1 MDNKKI
7 LSSKIT
13 FIKNYL
19 GGVKGSSCLSLQFD
33 WFYVSTPLSDKDMYG
48 HQSFRIVDLFK
59 EYKDYI
65 IKELKE
71 ANISVEV
78 SQKMYIFK
86 MC

>member
-7 LSSKIT
+7 LSSKLT

-19 GGVKGSSCLSLQFD
+19 GGVKGRCLSLPFD
-33 WFYVSTPLSDKDMYG
+33 WFYVSSPLSDKDMYG
-48 HQSFRIVDLFK
+48 HQSFKVVDLFK

-71 ANISVEV
+71 ANISVET
-78 SQKMYIFK
+78 SQKMHIFK

>member
-7 LSSKIT
+7 LSSKLT

-19 GGVKGSSCLSLQFD
+19 GGVKGSSCLSLPFD
-33 WFYVSTPLSDKDMYG
+33 WFYVSMPLSDKDMYG

-59 EYKDYI
+59 VFKDDI
-65 IKELKE
+65 MKELKE

-78 SQKMYIFK
+78 SNKMYIFK

>member
-1 MDNKKI
+1 MDYKKI
-7 LSSKIT
+7 VSSKLN

-19 GGVKGSSCLSLQFD
+19 KSGGCLTISFD
-33 WFYVSTPLSDKDMYG
+33 WFYVSVTIYDRDNYG
-48 HQSFRIVDLFK
+48 HQSFRIVDLFN
-59 EYKDYI
+59 ELKDDI

>member
-19 GGVKGSSCLSLQFD
+19 GGVKGSNCLSLPFD

-71 ANISVEV
+71 VNISVET
-78 SQKMYIFK
+78 SQKMHIFK

>member
-1 MDNKKI
+1 MDYKKI

-19 GGVKGSSCLSLQFD
+19 SGVKGISYLSLPFD
-33 WFYVSTPLSDKDMYG
+33 WFYISEPLSDKDMYG
-48 HQSFRIVDLFK
+48 HQSFRIVNLFK

-71 ANISVEV
+71 VNISVEV

>member
-19 GGVKGSSCLSLQFD
+19 GGVKGSSCLSLPFD

-59 EYKDYI
+59 EYKNYI

-71 ANISVEV
+71 VNISVET

>member
-1 MDNKKI
+1 MDYKKI
-7 LSSKIT
+7 VSSKLNL
-13 FIKNYL
+13 IKNYL
-19 GGVKGSSCLSLQFD
+19 QSGSYLTIPFD
-33 WFYVSTPLSDKDMYG
+33 WFYVSVPISDRDNYG

-59 EYKDYI
+59 ELKDDI

>member
-1 MDNKKI
+1 MDYKKI
-7 LSSKIT
+7 ISSKLN
-13 FIKNYL
+13 FIKSYL
-19 GGVKGSSCLSLQFD
+19 QSSRYLTIPFD
-33 WFYVSTPLSDKDMYG
+33 WFYVSVPISDRDNYG

-71 ANISVEV
+71 VNISVET
-78 SQKMYIFK
+78 SQKMHIFK

>member
-7 LSSKIT
+7 LSSKLA

-19 GGVKGSSCLSLQFD
+19 SGVKGSCLSLPFN
-33 WFYVSTPLSDKDMYG
+33 WFYVSTPLSDKDIYV
-48 HQSFRIVDLFK
+48 HQSFKIVDLFR

-71 ANISVEV
+71 VNISVET
-78 SQKMYIFK
+78 SQKMHIFK

>member
-19 GGVKGSSCLSLQFD
+19 GGVKGSSCLSLPFD
-33 WFYVSTPLSDKDMYG
+33 WFYVSVPISDRDNYS

-59 EYKDYI
+59 GFKDDI
-65 IKELKE
+65 MKELKE
-71 ANISVEV
+71 ANISVET
-78 SQKMYIFK
+78 SQKMHIFK

>member
-1 MDNKKI
+1 MDYKKI
-7 LSSKIT
+7 VSSKLD

-19 GGVKGSSCLSLQFD
+19 QSCRCLTIPFD
-33 WFYVSTPLSDKDMYG
+33 WFYVSVPISDRDNYG

-59 EYKDYI
+59 ELKDDI
-65 IKELKE
+65 MKELKE

>member
-1 MDNKKI
+1 MDYKKI
-7 LSSKIT
+7 LSYKLN

-19 GGVKGSSCLSLQFD
+19 QSGRCLTIQFD
-33 WFYVSTPLSDKDMYG
+33 WFYVSVPISDRDNYG

-59 EYKDYI
+59 ELKDDI

-71 ANISVEV
+71 VNIEVEITP
-78 SQKMYIFK
+78 KMYIFK

>member
-19 GGVKGSSCLSLQFD
+19 GGVKGSSCLSLPFD
-33 WFYVSTPLSDKDMYG
+33 WFYVSVPISDRYNYG

-59 EYKDYI
+59 ELKDDI
-65 IKELKE
+65 MKELKE

>member
-1 MDNKKI
+1 MDYKKI
-7 LSSKIT
+7 ISSKLN

-19 GGVKGSSCLSLQFD
+19 QNGHCLTIPFD
-33 WFYVSTPLSDKDMYG
+33 WFYVSVPISDRDNYG

-59 EYKDYI
+59 ELKDDI

>member
-7 LSSKIT
+7 LSSKLT

-19 GGVKGSSCLSLQFD
+19 GGVKGRCLSLTFD
-33 WFYVSTPLSDKDMYG
+33 WFYVSAPLSDKDMYG
-48 HQSFRIVDLFK
+48 NQSFKVVDLFK

-71 ANISVEV
+71 VNISVES
-78 SQKMYIFK
+78 SQKMHIFK

>member
-1 MDNKKI
+1 MDYKKI
-7 LSSKIT
+7 VSSKLD

-19 GGVKGSSCLSLQFD
+19 QSGRYLTIPFD
-33 WFYVSTPLSDKDMYG
+33 WFYVSVPISDRDNYG

-59 EYKDYI
+59 ELKDDI
-65 IKELKE
+65 MKELKE

>member
-7 LSSKIT
+7 LSSKLT

-19 GGVKGSSCLSLQFD
+19 GGVKGSSCLSLPFD
-33 WFYVSTPLSDKDMYG
+33 WFYVSMPLSDKDMYG

-59 EYKDYI
+59 RFKDDI
-65 IKELKE
+65 MKELKE

-78 SQKMYIFK
+78 SNKMYIFK

>member
-19 GGVKGSSCLSLQFD
+19 GGVKGSSSLSLPFD

-48 HQSFRIVDLFK
+48 HQSFRIVDLFN

-71 ANISVEV
+71 VNISVET
-78 SQKMYIFK
+78 SQKMHIFK

>member
-1 MDNKKI
+1 MDYKKI
-7 LSSKIT
+7 VSSKLN
-13 FIKNYL
+13 FIKSYL
-19 GGVKGSSCLSLQFD
+19 QSGRCLTIPFD
-33 WFYVSTPLSDKDMYG
+33 WFYVSVPISDKDMYG

-71 ANISVEV
+71 VKISVEV

>member
-19 GGVKGSSCLSLQFD
+19 GGVKGSSCLSLPFD
-33 WFYVSTPLSDKDMYG
+33 WFYVSMPLSDKDIYC
-48 HQSFRIVDLFK
+48 QSFRIVDLFK

-71 ANISVEV
+71 VNISVEV
-78 SQKMYIFK
+78 SRKMYIFK

>member
-1 MDNKKI
+1 MDYKKI
-7 LSSKIT
+7 VSHKLA

-19 GGVKGSSCLSLQFD
+19 QNDSYLTIPFD
-33 WFYVSTPLSDKDMYG
+33 WFYVSVPISDRDNYC

-59 EYKDYI
+59 GFKDDI
-65 IKELKE
+65 MKELKE

-78 SQKMYIFK
+78 SNKMYIFK

>member
-1 MDNKKI
+1 MDYKKI
-7 LSSKIT
+7 VSSKLN

-19 GGVKGSSCLSLQFD
+19 QSGRCLTISFD
-33 WFYVSTPLSDKDMYG
+33 WFYVSVPISDRDNYG

-59 EYKDYI
+59 ELKDDI